1 MKRSVSITSASVLA
15 LSLLLAGCSGQ
26 GGQAAKPAD
35 NGSNAAN
42 KPADSPAPKAS
53 PDGKPVTLRF
63 ATWDT
68 GDALKIEQDI
78 AKKFEESH
86 PNTKIQVEAYGDG
99 FDQKL
104 AAAIGANDA
113 PDVMYMWDF
122 PTYHSNLE
130 TLDDYINSD
139 PDLKKDDFYPGLFN
153 YVKIDGKSY
162 GLPAGF
168 TTRVMYYNKKLFDA
182 AGVAYP
188 KEGWSWDDLRDMAKK
203 LTDPSKKQYGIG
215 IRAENDPYDLQGMI
229 WSNGGSFI
237 SPDGK
242 SIEGFMNGKG
252 TVDAIQLLGSLIKE
266 KVAVVVGGKNQQ
278 SGDDVF
284 KAGKIAMWES
294 GIWPLDD
301 FKKSGIDVGTVV
313 MPIFSGKPLKGV
325 VSESAMSISK
335 NSKNKKEA
343 WEFVKFYASDAAI
356 KMRTA
361 DLPVRKSV
369 ADQMK
374 LNQDPLYQPFYKM
387 LDTCDNTPAFLLN
400 PKWNEVNRN
409 LNSAIDAVISGQNA
423 ADTLSMAVKDSQ
435 KFLK

>member
-1 MKRSVSITSASVLA
+1 MKRSMVVVIPVLFT
-15 LSLLLAGCSGQ
+15 LSLVASGC
-26 GGQAAKPAD
+26 GGSEGNTSKPTAAASDKPTTSPSQTKD
-35 NGSNAAN
+35 STNGS
-42 KPADSPAPKAS
+42 KL
-53 PDGKPVTLRF
+53 TLRF

-113 PDVMYMWDF
+113 PDIMYMWDF
-122 PTYHSNLE
+122 PTYDANLE
-130 TLDDYINSD
+130 PLDDLMNND
-139 PDLKKDDFYPGLFN
+139 VDLKRDDFYPGLFN
-153 YVKIDGKSY
+153 YVKVDGKSY

-168 TTRVMYYNKKLFDA
+168 TTRIMYYNKKLFDQ
-182 AGVAYP
+182 AGVPYP
-188 KEGWSWDDLRDMAKK
+188 KEGWTWNELKESAKK
-203 LTDPSKKQYGIG
+203 LTDTSKKQYGIG
-215 IRAENDPYDLQGMI
+215 IRASNDPYDLQGMI

-242 SIEGFMNGKG
+242 TIEGFMNGKE
-252 TVDAIQLLGSLIKE
+252 TAEAAQLLGDLLKQKSG
-266 KVAVVVGGKNQQ
+266 VVVGGKNQQ
-278 SGDDVF
+278 SGDDIF

-301 FKKSGIDVGTVV
+301 FKKTGVDFGTVV
-313 MPIFSGKPLKGV
+313 MPSFEGKPLKGV
-325 VSESAMSISK
+325 VAESAISISK
-335 NSKNKKEA
+335 NSKYKKEA
-343 WEFVKFYASDAAI
+343 WEFVKFYASDVAI

-374 LNQDPLYQPFYKM
+374 LSQDPLFQPFFKM
-387 LDTCDNTPAFLLN
+387 LEASDNTPAFLLN

-409 LNSAIDAVISGQNA
+409 LTSAIDAVISGQNA
-423 ADTLSMAVKDSQ
+423 KETLDLAVKDSQ
-435 KFLK
+435 KFIK